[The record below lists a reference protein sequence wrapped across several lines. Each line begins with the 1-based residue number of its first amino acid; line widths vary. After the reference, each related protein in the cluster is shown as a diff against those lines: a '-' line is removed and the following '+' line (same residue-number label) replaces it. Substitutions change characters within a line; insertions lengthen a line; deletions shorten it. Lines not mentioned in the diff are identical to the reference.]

1 MLSIRESNLR
11 DRNPDIRQEE
21 RQPGEGNRAFLQRHW
36 ASETFADAEI
46 GLVLVGGRTSQDLC
60 LRFAQ
65 SLARYDRSP
74 SSWSEVFLIVR
85 NADGF
90 QSFGVHLPAIQTPT
104 EHRGERL
111 LRNVPT
117 WNNGIQT
124 EIEALV
130 DSPIDYPN
138 IALLRLSAETR
149 MQLRPSEN
157 GLAVDANA
165 AVDQCRRRGD
175 VISTAECAWR
185 WLGYAWGIRGQGNP
199 LHEGVGFPA
208 AMFVDSVLNALG
220 LDLTPGLASHSSCP
234 EAIWQTF
241 NWWHTEDAA
250 AAQVEKRGPTRFRGV
265 CCRSHVI
272 DER

>member
-11 DRNPDIRQEE
+11 ERNREIRQED
-21 RQPGEGNRAFLQRHW
+21 RQPGESNLAFLQRHW
-36 ASETFADAEI
+36 ASEAFADAEI
-46 GLVLVGGRTSQDLC
+46 GVVLVGGRTSLDLC

-85 NADGF
+85 SAEGF
-90 QSFGVHLPAIQTPT
+90 QSFGVHLPAIQTPMA
-104 EHRGERL
+104 HQSERL

-124 EIEALV
+124 GIEALI

-138 IALLRLSAETR
+138 IALLRLSTETR
-149 MQLRPSEN
+149 AQLRATEH
-157 GLAVDANA
+157 GLAFDATA
-165 AVDQCRRRGD
+165 AIDQYRRRGD

-208 AMFVDSVLNALG
+208 AMVVDSVLNTLG

-241 NWWHTEDAA
+241 SWWHTDDA
-250 AAQVEKRGPTRFRGV
+250 AAQVEQRGPTRFRGV

-272 DER
+272 DEA